1 MPAKSLYRLA
11 VGVGIANIRSTLLA
25 SVTTRTRLMRKT
37 DIEDIGD
44 YPYELVR
51 PVLLKVENA
60 KQLKLLEDNCPQIIG
75 ADEEIWRTLI
85 KRDIPKLVPQ
95 RDTTEPK
102 DPKNWY
108 KVYQKLQ
115 KQGDAAQR
123 EQDAALVAVLNQ
135 KREEKANNKMTFLEK
150 VVDPSKKRPAA
161 RPTIFSRAPDSSVMS
176 FGSGS
181 RTRTTTGKGL
191 LLKAKREARE
201 NSLFSARRNVLSTP
215 THLLG
220 DNRGRP
226 RPSTAPRPTTTYSNG
241 SQANDGS
248 SAHRPTSVAT
258 SSATPVTQPPKRPA
272 NSVFISNKR
281 PKYGKS

>member
-1 MPAKSLYRLA
+1 MLFLTEKA
-11 VGVGIANIRSTLLA
+11 
-25 SVTTRTRLMRKT
+25 

-75 ADEEIWRTLI
+75 ADEEIWRALI
-85 KRDIPKLVPQ
+85 KRDIPKNVPD
-95 RDTTEPK
+95 RDTMEPK
-102 DPKNWY
+102 DPKKWF

-115 KQGDAAQR
+115 KQGEEARQA
-123 EQDAALVAVLNQ
+123 QDAALLAVLNQ
-135 KREEKANNKMTFLEK
+135 KREEKDNNKMTFLEK

-161 RPTIFSRAPDSSVMS
+161 TRSTIFSRAPDASVMS

-191 LLKAKREARE
+191 ILKAKREARE

-220 DNRGRP
+220 DNRARPSVFPTP
-226 RPSTAPRPTTTYSNG
+226 RPSTTFGNASRAAAGSNSSPQPSAPS
-241 SQANDGS
+241 
-248 SAHRPTSVAT
+248 T
-258 SSATPVTQPPKRPA
+258 SSSTPSAQPVKRPA
-272 NSVFISNKR
+272 SSVFISHKR
-281 PKYGKS
+281 PRIGKP